1 MKSCRICVFLLLM
14 WGLAGSCIS
23 EDYSDCINRYVVD
36 LSYLGDGQKEIF
48 PEKINHVQ
56 MYVFDR
62 NDRCVHQDRL
72 TEGEV
77 RSQSVELPSLEEGD
91 YRIVFLGNPHSTDI
105 RGLAAGTGFENI
117 HFGSED
123 YWAGKEVSGND
134 SLYLASV
141 QQTILPFS
149 PDRPTSHATA
159 FFSASHYDITVE
171 VEGVS
176 SAPKIV
182 LTGVS
187 PYTDFNN
194 RAASDVK
201 ITYVLDAVHDGI
213 ITATAKCNI
222 MRHTDHENAYLQVL
236 DADGNVMASVNFA
249 DFIRENS
256 RYIDC
261 SKNEVHIPFKIVFGS
276 LSEVEVTLPDWWVM
290 HVKPDFGS

>member
-1 MKSCRICVFLLLM
+1 MKSCRIYVFLLLM
-14 WGLAGSCIS
+14 WGLASSCIS

-56 MYVFDR
+56 MYVFDQ

-72 TEGEV
+72 TEDEV
-77 RSQSVELPSLEEGD
+77 RNQSVQLPSLKEGD

-105 RGLAAGTGFENI
+105 RGLAAGSGFEDI
-117 HFGSED
+117 HFGAED
-123 YWAGKEVSGND
+123 YWSGKEVSGND

-149 PDRPTSHATA
+149 PDRPTSHVTA
-159 FFSASHYDITVE
+159 LFSASHYDITVE
-171 VEGVS
+171 VEGVTF
-176 SAPKIV
+176 APEIV

-194 RAASDVK
+194 KAASDVK
-201 ITYVLDAVHDGI
+201 TTYVLDAVHDGV

-222 MRHTDHENAYLQVL
+222 MRHTDHENAYLKVL
-236 DADGNVMASVNFA
+236 DADGNEMASVNFA